1 MKLTQKQQ
9 TLLDF
14 IASYMTRNSRS
25 PLIREIQEGCQ
36 VASYKS
42 VVDRLNSLERKGLLK
57 RHPNKHR
64 GIQLGHLLTQI
75 PDIASVMAE
84 ISTDVSL
91 IVQPGGPQ
99 VE

>member
-14 IASYMTRNSRS
+14 IASYMTQNGRS

-64 GIQLGHLLTQI
+64 GIQLAHLLNQTHG
-75 PDIASVMAE
+75 IASVMAE
-84 ISTDVSL
+84 ISADASL
-91 IVQPGGPQ
+91 VIQPGGPQ